1 MRMSRVGRAASALVV
16 VYALGVAS
24 ATAQGIQAQ
33 FGVGLGRAIPTGAF
47 RGDSRGEGF
56 SGAWTGTAH
65 VTLQAPRWPVG
76 LRIEAVYA
84 AHTANDQLKSDLT
97 TSFGQPADETIKLPG
112 ASAAVAYALKRGQ
125 RVTPSVFGGIGVY
138 HVTIAVTT
146 GGTTTHNSATRL
158 GWQVGGELTYRAV
171 FLELRYVAVAA
182 VPGFHKTA
190 FFPITAGVRF
200 GHPSAT

>member
-76 LRIEAVYA
+76 LRIEALYA
-84 AHTANDQLKSDLT
+84 AHAANDQLDSDLT
-97 TSFGQPADETIKLPG
+97 PSLRQPAAETIKLPG
-112 ASAAVAYALKRGQ
+112 ASAAVAHALNPGQ
-125 RVTPSVFGGIGVY
+125 RVTPSVFGGIGGY
-138 HVTIAVTT
+138 PGDTAVTT
-146 GGTTTHNSATRL
+146 GGTPTHNSATRL
-158 GWQVGGELTYRAV
+158 CVQVRGG
-171 FLELRYVAVAA
+171 
-182 VPGFHKTA
+182 
-190 FFPITAGVRF
+190 
-200 GHPSAT
+200 